1 MRWGGMCE
9 NTAQTQVP
17 SWSEDERN
25 IRSRQQRRPLDMN
38 KLLLF
43 TSSLLGDRELRK
55 PEDSGLWGSSP
66 PLPTALVSSLCNKDS
81 YQCPTCGRKN

>member
-1 MRWGGMCE
+1 MRCGGMCE
-9 NTAQTQVP
+9 NTAQAQVP

-25 IRSRQQRRPLDMN
+25 ICSQQQRRTLDMN

-43 TSSLLGDRELRK
+43 ISSLVGDRELWK

-81 YQCPTCGRKN
+81 YQCPTWGRRN

>member
-55 PEDSGLWGSSP
+55 PEDSGLWGLSP
-66 PLPTALVSSLCNKDS
+66 PLPIALVSSLCNKDS